1 MNDSATVVQLKELLV
16 ALDSRQVQPD
26 RPGEAA
32 IARDA
37 SEMREK
43 AVARLAELEGAAVP
57 ALIDA

>member
-1 MNDSATVVQLKELLV
+1 MNDSATVVRLKELLV

-26 RPGEAA
+26 RPEEAA

-43 AVARLAELEGAAVP
+43 AVARLAELEDGAKP

>member
-26 RPGEAA
+26 RPEEAG